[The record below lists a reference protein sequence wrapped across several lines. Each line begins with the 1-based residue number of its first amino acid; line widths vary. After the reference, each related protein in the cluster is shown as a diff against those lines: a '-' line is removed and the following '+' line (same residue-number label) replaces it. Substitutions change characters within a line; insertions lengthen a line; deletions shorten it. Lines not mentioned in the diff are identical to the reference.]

1 MAEVVVYSRSDGSL
15 FRVMPSTCAP
25 EREAKRM
32 SYGQPFSVQVA
43 ARVPGVNEAA
53 LQAALR
59 DGEVGSGWY
68 TTPLSTIL
76 EALVLASQRE
86 APQAAEPLSKRREAK
101 QAKDAT
107 ESKRKRGEKQAKDA
121 TEPPKKKRCAEPS
134 EEPEELGSWQKW
146 LEPCRSSLAPRA
158 TEVKAILRER
168 GAPSWLL
175 PLCREVSQKDSQGH
189 YRKILKLANQTVRA
203 SCAPSHAAPAT
214 E

>member
-1 MAEVVVYSRSDGSL
+1 
-15 FRVMPSTCAP
+15 
-25 EREAKRM
+25 M
-32 SYGQPFSVQVA
+32 SYGQPFAVQVA
-43 ARVPGVNEAA
+43 ARVPGVNEVA
-53 LQAALR
+53 LQAALC

-68 TTPLSTIL
+68 ATPLSTIL
-76 EALVLASQRE
+76 EALAKASQRE
-86 APQAAEPLSKRREAK
+86 APRAAEPLSKKRGAK
-101 QAKDAT
+101 QITDAT
-107 ESKRKRGEKQAKDA
+107 ESQRRSEEKQATDA
-121 TEPPKKKRCAEPS
+121 TEPPKKKRRVQPS

-175 PLCREVSQKDSQGH
+175 PLCKEVSQKDSQGH

-203 SCAPSHAAPAT
+203 SSVHAPAAPAT